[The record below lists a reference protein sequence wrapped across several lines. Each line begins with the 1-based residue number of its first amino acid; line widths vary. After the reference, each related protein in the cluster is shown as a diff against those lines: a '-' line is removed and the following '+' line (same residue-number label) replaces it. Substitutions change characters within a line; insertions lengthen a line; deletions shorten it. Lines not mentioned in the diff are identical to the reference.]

1 MFEETGLV
9 IDPSALTPPV
19 HRSTREFS
27 WAGVHY
33 RSENTFF
40 AMPMA
45 GDVEVS
51 FDHLVPEEVGSVL
64 ALGLVDAVGSRG
76 RRRSRGRGPAG
87 HPGPG
92 CRGGAGS
99 MSGTNEGA
107 LWGGRFASGPSPEL
121 EALSRSTHFDW
132 RLTPY
137 DLAGSRA
144 HANALHA
151 AGLLSDARPPV
162 AAGRAA
168 GAGGQVRRR
177 VRYSRTRPTRTCTAP
192 SNDC

>member
-1 MFEETGLV
+1 
-9 IDPSALTPPV
+9 
-19 HRSTREFS
+19 
-27 WAGVHY
+27 
-33 RSENTFF
+33 
-40 AMPMA
+40 
-45 GDVEVS
+45 
-51 FDHLVPEEVGSVL
+51 
-64 ALGLVDAVGSRG
+64 
-76 RRRSRGRGPAG
+76 
-87 HPGPG
+87 
-92 CRGGAGS
+92 

-121 EALSRSTHFDW
+121 VALSRSTHFDW

-151 AGLLSDARPPV
+151 AGLLTDARPRV

-168 GAGGQVRRR
+168 GAGGAVRRR
-177 VRYSRTRPTRTCTAP
+177 VAAARTRPTRTCTAP